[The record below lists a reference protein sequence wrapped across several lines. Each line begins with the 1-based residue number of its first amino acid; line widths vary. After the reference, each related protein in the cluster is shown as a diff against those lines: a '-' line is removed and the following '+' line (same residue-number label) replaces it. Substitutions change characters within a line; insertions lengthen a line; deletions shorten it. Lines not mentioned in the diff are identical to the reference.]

1 MATPKKPDPQIEA
14 TKKKMRAD
22 LEGVTKSADILTG
35 KVTPDGKVFNS
46 KKNIKTSDSKKL
58 IDIDDFIKE
67 AQRGFTD
74 TTPEKNDKPFNGTL
88 GNVQIER
95 LTKGTGKHST

>member
-1 MATPKKPDPQIEA
+1 MAAKKPDPQLEA

-22 LEGVTKSADILTG
+22 LEGVNKSADILTG
-35 KVTPDGKVFNS
+35 KATPDGKIFN
-46 KKNIKTSDSKKL
+46 KKNIKTPDSKKL

-67 AQRGFTD
+67 AEKGFTD
-74 TTPEKNDKPFNGTL
+74 ATPEKNDKPFSGSL